1 MKKINGSVLKL
12 GTLPFD
18 KPSSIVEFNRN
29 VRIAGILA
37 HPLRETIR
45 VDPVDIQKPQL
56 KKLITAANMELL
68 PTVILTEASEGRLK

>member
-12 GTLPFD
+12 GALPFD

-29 VRIAGILA
+29 VRISGILV

>member
-18 KPSSIVEFNRN
+18 KPGNIVEFNRN
-29 VRIAGILA
+29 ARLSGVLP

-45 VDPVDIQKPQL
+45 VEPVDIQKPQL

-68 PTVILTEASEGRLK
+68 PTVILTEASEGKLK